1 MNEKV
6 IDGQQPRSGRSTCV
20 CSYLFYHFYP
30 LGPCL
35 HGTESESQKFKILS
49 NSNFA
54 PKSPRARVRCAFFL
68 KKKTADFCDID
79 RAPRKRSRVHGMW
92 NHKVCYCNRA
102 KGNIIINVVEPG
114 YRKLFVL
121 HIIKLWGQKGP
132 IPQFTLYFVL
142 PGK

>member
-35 HGTESESQKFKILS
+35 HGTESKIQNFIKFKFCTQIS
-49 NSNFA
+49 TST
-54 PKSPRARVRCAFFL
+54 CALCFFL

-92 NHKVCYCNRA
+92 NHKVCYYNRA

>member
-1 MNEKV
+1 MKKLLMGSSQEAEEVLVFVV
-6 IDGQQPRSGRSTCV
+6 IYFIIFIHWDHASMGQ
-20 CSYLFYHFYP
+20 
-30 LGPCL
+30 
-35 HGTESESQKFKILS
+35 SQKFKILS

-92 NHKVCYCNRA
+92 NHKVCYYNRA

>member
-1 MNEKV
+1 MPPWDRVKNSKFYQIQILHPNLHEH
-6 IDGQQPRSGRSTCV
+6 V
-20 CSYLFYHFYP
+20 CAVL
-30 LGPCL
+30 
-35 HGTESESQKFKILS
+35 
-49 NSNFA
+49 
-54 PKSPRARVRCAFFL
+54 FFL

-92 NHKVCYCNRA
+92 NHKVCYYNRA

>member
-1 MNEKV
+1 MGSSQEAEEV
-6 IDGQQPRSGRSTCV
+6 TTCV
-20 CSYLFYHFYP
+20 CSYLFYP
-30 LGPCL
+30 LGPCH
-35 HGTESESQKFKILS
+35 HGTWDRVKILS

-54 PKSPRARVRCAFFL
+54 TKSPRARVRCAFFL

-79 RAPRKRSRVHGMW
+79 RALRKRSRVHGMW
-92 NHKVCYCNRA
+92 NHKVCYYIRA